1 MDQQDRQAIEGLFHR
16 LGSFEQQGSPR
27 DAEAEAFIARQL
39 ASQPGAAYYMAQ
51 TVIMQEYAMQDAQ
64 RRIEALEQQAQQRP
78 AGGFLA
84 SLFGGGASRPATPPP
99 APRAAAPGGRMPP
112 GMQPGMQQQP
122 GRGGGFLAGA
132 AQTAMG
138 VAGGVLLANA
148 VGSMFAGDAQAA
160 DAPADD
166 APADDP
172 GMDDGGFDFGSD
184 EMEF

>member
-51 TVIMQEYAMQDAQ
+51 TIIMQEYAMQDAQ

-84 SLFGGGASRPATPPP
+84 SLFGGGAGRPATPPP
-99 APRAAAPGGRMPP
+99 APRAAAATAGRMPP
-112 GMQPGMQQQP
+112 GMQQGMQQP

-148 VGSMFAGDAQAA
+148 VGSMFAGSAQAA
-160 DAPADD
+160 DAPPDGPVDD
-166 APADDP
+166 A
-172 GMDDGGFDFGSD
+172 GMDEGGFDYGSD
-184 EMEF
+184 DMEF